1 MQSSCSAQAQSSI
14 VSLAK
19 RLNELCEINVK
30 KASNG
35 DEILRCYELLA
46 PGNYR
51 YCQRYVGSCR

>member
-1 MQSSCSAQAQSSI
+1 MQSSCSALAQAFT

-19 RLNELCEINVK
+19 RLNELSEINAK

-35 DEILRCYELLA
+35 DVLLRCYELLA

-51 YCQRYVGSCR
+51 YCQWYVGS